1 MTIKILER
9 PALDVVGMAIRT
21 RPMSPEIPAL
31 WPKFVARIDEI
42 QGLAEPRVSYGVMR
56 MQGDSLHYM
65 AAVSVS
71 GSGSVPEGMETSR
84 LPAGT
89 YASFSY
95 PLSALG
101 KGFGEIYD
109 ELLPS
114 SGYAQI
120 PGQPLYERYDE
131 AFDPGNPH
139 SMVHIGIPVRRK
151 A

>member
-9 PALDVVGMAIRT
+9 PALNVVGLAIRT
-21 RPMSPEIPAL
+21 RPMSPEIQAL

-42 QGLAEPRVSYGVMR
+42 AGPAEPRVSYGVMR
-56 MQGDSLHYM
+56 MEGDTLYYM

-71 GSGSVPEGMETSR
+71 AAGALPEGMEGQVI
-84 LPAGT
+84 PAGA

-95 PLSALG
+95 PLSGLG
-101 KGFGEIYD
+101 KGFGEIYNQ
-109 ELLPS
+109 LLPS

-120 PGQPLYERYDE
+120 PGQPLFERYDE
-131 AFDPGNPH
+131 AFDPGNPG
-139 SMVHIGIPVRRK
+139 SLVQICIPVRRK